1 MHKLLIFITLIVF
14 SAVNAFG
21 QHFRNYNSEYVV
33 FTEQID
39 SSLLK
44 KQLQQHELKI
54 KKLFSKRNHHLGKD
68 SIRGIIENTFF
79 YYVSCY
85 EIAEEKEDTIYLK
98 PYKKQLIKYFKLIHN
113 DLEIGCFGD
122 LGNLS
127 EKGRYGSTYFE
138 VIDKPGLK
146 FSYSDMAYSG
156 FDLYFFEH
164 LFEKKLF
171 AIKDYVENNYQ
182 YDFFWFY
189 VNKQGRLEKINNTE
203 IKF

>member
-1 MHKLLIFITLIVF
+1 MHKLLIFIALIVF

-138 VIDKPGLK
+138 VIDKQIWHTAASICIFLSTCLK
-146 FSYSDMAYSG
+146 KNYLPLKIMLKTIINMTFFG
-156 FDLYFFEH
+156 F
-164 LFEKKLF
+164 
-171 AIKDYVENNYQ
+171 
-182 YDFFWFY
+182 
-189 VNKQGRLEKINNTE
+189 T
-203 IKF
+203 